1 MSSPEFRENNAPD
14 PDQTPGGFS
23 GDASELHA
31 TIQSAAREAVRDSL
45 ETHRRLGR
53 KIAVQQP
60 GETVIV
66 DSVEN
71 LISENEQTPP
81 HVA

>member
-1 MSSPEFRENNAPD
+1 MPS
-14 PDQTPGGFS
+14 GLS
-23 GDASELHA
+23 GDANELHA
-31 TIQSAAREAVRDSL
+31 TMRSAAREAVQDSL

-60 GETVIV
+60 GEAVIV

-71 LISENEQTPP
+71 IISENEQTPP

>member
-1 MSSPEFRENNAPD
+1 MSSPDFTENNAPD
-14 PDQTPGGFS
+14 HMHSGFPDS
-23 GDASELHA
+23 DAAELHA
-31 TIQSAAREAVRDSL
+31 TIQSAAREAVQDSL

-53 KIAVQQP
+53 KIAVQKS
-60 GETVIV
+60 GEAVIV